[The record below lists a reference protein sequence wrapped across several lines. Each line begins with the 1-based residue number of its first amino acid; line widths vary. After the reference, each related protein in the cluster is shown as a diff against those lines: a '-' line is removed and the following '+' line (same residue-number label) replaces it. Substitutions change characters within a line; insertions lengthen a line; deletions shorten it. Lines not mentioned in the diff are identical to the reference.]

1 VKQRARGSGSNH
13 ESQPEIRPGGRGNPT
28 NHASL
33 LKGQIV
39 ASFGRRYSVELA
51 DASVLDCVTRGRRAE
66 IACGDRVQVARRGD
80 GLGVIESLDTRSTL
94 LYRSDRARQKL
105 VAANVSQIVVVVA
118 PVPAYYDDLI
128 NRCLAA
134 AEDGGMA
141 ALILLNKSDLP
152 QAPAALAALESY
164 RGLGYRVEALS
175 AKRDVGPLL
184 AHLKGRTS
192 VLVGQSGMGKS
203 TLINALIPQA
213 SMPVAEISTALDSGR
228 HTTTHARLFHLDAAT
243 HVIDS
248 PGMQAF
254 GLHHLDAGALESAFV
269 EFRPWLGQ
277 CRFRDCRHVTEPGCA
292 ITAACADGKISQRRL
307 ESYRGLVRERG
318 A

>member
-1 VKQRARGSGSNH
+1 MKRRGSGERSSH
-13 ESQPEIRPGGRGNPT
+13 QSRVPSP
-28 NHASL
+28 ASTL
-33 LKGQIV
+33 QGQIV

-118 PVPAYYDDLI
+118 PVPAFYDDLI

-152 QAPAALAALESY
+152 QAPAALAALELY

-175 AKRDVGPLL
+175 AKRDVGPLV

-203 TLINALIPQA
+203 TLINALLPMA
-213 SMPVAEISTALDSGR
+213 AARVADISAALDSGR
-228 HTTTHARLFHLDAAT
+228 HTTTHARLFHLDATT

-254 GLHHLDAGALESAFV
+254 GLHHLDANALESAFI

-292 ITAACADGKISQRRL
+292 ITAACQRGEISESRL
-307 ESYRGLVRERG
+307 ASYRGLVRER
-318 A
+318 